1 MRSKDKNNSIMAL
14 KNITIDSDP
23 SELAKIYGPRSNRA
37 WELLKSRKIIKY
49 IFRPS
54 GRIRWIVEG
63 RGREYLILPYT
74 KYCDCDDFYFGVVY
88 GESLA
93 CQHLIAHSLAVT
105 LNDYKVKAVA
115 DSQIDHFMEKWRR
128 AKPLSYPTDT
138 SIIAY
143 AERSAT
149 KVVNKRS
156 WDPNSSLE
164 VET

>member
-54 GRIRWIVEG
+54 GRIRWIVKGKE
-63 RGREYLILPYT
+63 REYLILPST
-74 KYCDCDDFYFGVVY
+74 SFCDCYDFYFGVVY

-115 DSQIDHFMEKWRR
+115 DSQFDHFMERWRR
-128 AKPLSYPTDT
+128 AEPPSYPMGT

-149 KVVNKRS
+149 KVVNKLS
-156 WDPNSSLE
+156 WGPVSLKE
-164 VET
+164 